1 MKPTLLLFALA
12 TLPLLGFAQ
21 DSADTSAADDFFADA
36 GPLVTTGTASTVDPT
51 AQFSKNSDGLK
62 WGGSVTSGATWSGSW
77 TEWPEAADPSKN
89 FTQALGYSLRSS
101 LNLDGRPTKDFRFHL
116 GLKTGAPFTNDTAVL
131 TGATYVTSLS
141 TTSATLK
148 VPDIKIWE
156 MYTDVTLA
164 DAVFVRFGKQ
174 SASWGVAYFYSPG
187 DVISLT
193 AKDATDPTASREGPV
208 ALNVTVPIPALKA
221 NLTAY
226 ALLRDEYFTTG
237 KSPTLQD
244 LGYALQGDILVG
256 EAQLTVGGFYQKDN
270 APKAVATINTGLGF
284 LPIPELNKVSL
295 FSEGIALY
303 GADVLNGSGSSTVTI
318 PTIGTKDIFNSIK
331 KYDATAIYYTGTL
344 GASYS
349 NTDLNFSL
357 RGEYWYNPFGSDDA
371 TYAQRAFNTYALS
384 QLAATKAVYIDAI
397 NTSGRTYGLGDVANP
412 AKHSMTALVSL
423 SKLLGSDVN
432 FSTLVQQNLS
442 DNSGWAKPGFT
453 YSPWDELSLSLGA
466 NVVWGTSGTQFPLQF
481 GGNKLSLNFGVNFG
495 TGKF

>member
-1 MKPTLLLFALA
+1 
-12 TLPLLGFAQ
+12 
-21 DSADTSAADDFFADA
+21 
-36 GPLVTTGTASTVDPT
+36 
-51 AQFSKNSDGLK
+51 
-62 WGGSVTSGATWSGSW
+62 
-77 TEWPEAADPSKN
+77 
-89 FTQALGYSLRSS
+89 
-101 LNLDGRPTKDFRFHL
+101 
-116 GLKTGAPFTNDTAVL
+116 
-131 TGATYVTSLS
+131 
-141 TTSATLK
+141 
-148 VPDIKIWE
+148 

-303 GADVLNGSGSSTVTI
+303 GADVLNGTGSSTVTI

-466 NVVWGTSGTQFPLQF
+466 NVVWGNSGTQFPLQF

>member
-193 AKDATDPTASREGPV
+193 AKDATDPHRQP
-208 ALNVTVPIPALKA
+208 
-221 NLTAY
+221 
-226 ALLRDEYFTTG
+226 RR
-237 KSPTLQD
+237 
-244 LGYALQGDILVG
+244 
-256 EAQLTVGGFYQKDN
+256 
-270 APKAVATINTGLGF
+270 
-284 LPIPELNKVSL
+284 
-295 FSEGIALY
+295 
-303 GADVLNGSGSSTVTI
+303 SGCSQCHGTDSS
-318 PTIGTKDIFNSIK
+318 S
-331 KYDATAIYYTGTL
+331 
-344 GASYS
+344 
-349 NTDLNFSL
+349 
-357 RGEYWYNPFGSDDA
+357 
-371 TYAQRAFNTYALS
+371 
-384 QLAATKAVYIDAI
+384 
-397 NTSGRTYGLGDVANP
+397 
-412 AKHSMTALVSL
+412 
-423 SKLLGSDVN
+423 
-432 FSTLVQQNLS
+432 
-442 DNSGWAKPGFT
+442 
-453 YSPWDELSLSLGA
+453 
-466 NVVWGTSGTQFPLQF
+466 
-481 GGNKLSLNFGVNFG
+481 
-495 TGKF
+495 